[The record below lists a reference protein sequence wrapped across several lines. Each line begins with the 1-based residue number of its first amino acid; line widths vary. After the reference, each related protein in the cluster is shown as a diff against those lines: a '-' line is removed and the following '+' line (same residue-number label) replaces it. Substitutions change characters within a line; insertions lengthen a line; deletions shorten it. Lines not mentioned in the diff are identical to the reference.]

1 MKRRPLFLQL
11 FLTYMPIIVVGLF
24 LLLLIVNNVIK
35 NAYYTEKERSLES
48 QAKIFANLIKDIPPA
63 EIRPQNF
70 CIKYGKVI
78 NARITIIDENG
89 TVLGDTDKD
98 PKEMDN
104 HILRPEII
112 QSIESGFGTT
122 RRFSNTINKDFMY
135 CAQKVSIENSYLFI
149 RVSVPLNNITVIIK
163 ELQNQ
168 IIMIGSLIGVFLL
181 YVSFHFSKI
190 LTNPIELMRK
200 EAKNFVSSFELP
212 KPLPIPETRELA
224 SLSISLNKMA
234 KEVDSKIK
242 SVQQEKDEKE
252 SLLSSIDGGIIAL
265 DAKGEI
271 ISINKVAIEYLN
283 ISSMSIKGEK
293 YNNVIKHKKIISF
306 IKNSIIQKENIQK
319 EISYKLNKK
328 RYFLI
333 NASPL
338 IRNTKKTGILIL
350 INDVTFQKQLEKLR
364 TDFVANVSHELK
376 TPITSII
383 GYLELLNTK
392 SEAKNEQ
399 KSYIEKAFN
408 QTNRLNAIIDDLL
421 KLSKIESQEED
432 NTIELKSQKL
442 KPILISV
449 KDSIDNLI
457 KKNKNTLSIEC
468 AENITARVDF
478 QLLEEAIL
486 NLLENSIK
494 YGDKKSPITIMVK
507 KDSNIHIHVENI
519 GDPISKKYQNRIFQ
533 RFYRIE
539 KSRNRSAGGTGLGLA
554 IVKHIAIVHGGEVLV
569 KSNENRKTRFTIILP
584 D

>member
-200 EAKNFVSSFELP
+200 EAKL
-212 KPLPIPETRELA
+212 
-224 SLSISLNKMA
+224 
-234 KEVDSKIK
+234 
-242 SVQQEKDEKE
+242 
-252 SLLSSIDGGIIAL
+252 
-265 DAKGEI
+265 
-271 ISINKVAIEYLN
+271 
-283 ISSMSIKGEK
+283 
-293 YNNVIKHKKIISF
+293 
-306 IKNSIIQKENIQK
+306 
-319 EISYKLNKK
+319 
-328 RYFLI
+328 
-333 NASPL
+333 
-338 IRNTKKTGILIL
+338 
-350 INDVTFQKQLEKLR
+350 
-364 TDFVANVSHELK
+364 
-376 TPITSII
+376 
-383 GYLELLNTK
+383 
-392 SEAKNEQ
+392 
-399 KSYIEKAFN
+399 
-408 QTNRLNAIIDDLL
+408 
-421 KLSKIESQEED
+421 
-432 NTIELKSQKL
+432 
-442 KPILISV
+442 
-449 KDSIDNLI
+449 
-457 KKNKNTLSIEC
+457 
-468 AENITARVDF
+468 
-478 QLLEEAIL
+478 
-486 NLLENSIK
+486 
-494 YGDKKSPITIMVK
+494 
-507 KDSNIHIHVENI
+507 
-519 GDPISKKYQNRIFQ
+519 
-533 RFYRIE
+533 
-539 KSRNRSAGGTGLGLA
+539 
-554 IVKHIAIVHGGEVLV
+554 
-569 KSNENRKTRFTIILP
+569 
-584 D
+584 

>member
-1 MKRRPLFLQL
+1 
-11 FLTYMPIIVVGLF
+11 MPIIVVGLF

-135 CAQKVSIENSYLFI
+135 CAQKVLIENSYLFI

-168 IIMIGSLIGVFLL
+168 IIMIGSLIGVLLL

-271 ISINKVAIEYLN
+271 ISINKVAMEYLN

>member
-168 IIMIGSLIGVFLL
+168 IIMIGSLIGVLLL

-271 ISINKVAIEYLN
+271 ISINKVAMEYLN